1 MELSFSQ
8 FALLINALCD
18 ALLARFMHLIWLAKA
33 NQRKDKQTMK
43 QNSES
48 AAILANQAD
57 QRGSFGFLMN
67 ELNRLFDY
75 PVPSVSSHGWNPVSA
90 HETESGYRYDLE
102 LPGLKKD
109 ELKVSLTDGVLAVK
123 GRKRLF
129 RDGEETT
136 VDVER
141 SLLVPEDVDPN
152 GIRARYVDG
161 VLTLEIAKR
170 EEARPKTIEV
180 AVA

>member
-1 MELSFSQ
+1 M
-8 FALLINALCD
+8 
-18 ALLARFMHLIWLAKA
+18 
-33 NQRKDKQTMK
+33 
-43 QNSES
+43 
-48 AAILANQAD
+48 
-57 QRGSFGFLMN
+57 
-67 ELNRLFDY
+67 
-75 PVPSVSSHGWNPVSA
+75 
-90 HETESGYRYDLE
+90 
-102 LPGLKKD
+102 
-109 ELKVSLTDGVLAVK
+109 K

-136 VDVER
+136 VDIER

-170 EEARPKTIEV
+170 EETKPKTIEV

>member
-1 MELSFSQ
+1 
-8 FALLINALCD
+8 
-18 ALLARFMHLIWLAKA
+18 
-33 NQRKDKQTMK
+33 MK

-48 AAILANQAD
+48 SATLANQAEKG
-57 QRGSFGFLMN
+57 GSFGFLIN
-67 ELNRLFDY
+67 ELDRLFDF
-75 PVPSVSSHGWNPVSA
+75 PVPTVSSCGWNPISA

-109 ELKVSLTDGVLAVK
+109 ELKVTLTDGVLAVK

-136 VDVER
+136 VDIER

-170 EEARPKTIEV
+170 EETRPKTIEV